1 MTRSSHQ
8 HPRPASR
15 AVRAAVALAATLA
28 LGLVAGCSSGGGSD
42 AGGSSSG
49 DVAASDSLAALDG
62 PREAAQPASAGR
74 AGSPELQQRKV
85 ISTGELVLRAD
96 DVARARD
103 AARRVAGQHGGEITE
118 EQTDRDDDGE
128 AVTAHLVLRV
138 PAARFAD
145 AMHALSEVAE
155 ERYSTSHSK
164 DVTTRVIDTRTRL
177 RTQRRSVARVQEL
190 LARAQDLRDIVLI
203 EAQLSRRQAALE
215 SLEQQAAY
223 LADQTARST
232 ITVDLEHEHAA
243 AGPGTD
249 HTGFLPGLSAGW
261 HGLVTVAVGLATAV
275 GALLPFAGV
284 LLVLALVAWPALR
297 VVRRR
302 RGPAV

>member
-1 MTRSSHQ
+1 MTRSAH
-8 HPRPASR
+8 HLRPAPR
-15 AVRAAVALAATLA
+15 AVRAAAALAAGLALA
-28 LGLVAGCSSGGGSD
+28 LGLVGGCSSGGGSD

-62 PREAAQPASAGR
+62 PREAQPASAGR

-96 DVARARD
+96 DVAQARE
-103 AARRVAGQHGGEITE
+103 AARGVAQHHGGEVTE

-138 PAARFAD
+138 PAGRFAD
-145 AMHALSEVAE
+145 AMHALSGVAE
-155 ERYSTSHSK
+155 ERYSTSRTK

-203 EAQLSRRQAALE
+203 EAQLSRRQADLE

-232 ITVDLEHEHAA
+232 ITVDIEREHAA

-261 HGLVTVAVGLATAV
+261 HGLVAVTVGLATAV

-284 LLVLALVAWPALR
+284 LLVLALVARPALR